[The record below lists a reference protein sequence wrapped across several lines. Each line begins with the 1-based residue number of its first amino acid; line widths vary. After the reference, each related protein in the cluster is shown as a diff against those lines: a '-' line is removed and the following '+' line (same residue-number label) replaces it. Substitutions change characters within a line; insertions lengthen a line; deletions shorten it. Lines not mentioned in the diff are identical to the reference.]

1 MNTCTVMKCTVL
13 SGVSI
18 FDMVKFEDIKNML
31 YFLASKVR
39 TEEKDRRDE
48 DSERG
53 DDDRERR
60 YRERKV
66 IGPA

>member
-1 MNTCTVMKCTVL
+1 
-13 SGVSI
+13 
-18 FDMVKFEDIKNML
+18 MVKFGNIKNML

-39 TEEKDRRDE
+39 AEEKDRRDE
-48 DSERG
+48 DPERR

>member
-1 MNTCTVMKCTVL
+1 
-13 SGVSI
+13 
-18 FDMVKFEDIKNML
+18 MVKFGDIKNML
-31 YFLASKVR
+31 FFLASKVR
-39 TEEKDRRDE
+39 AEEKDRRDE

-53 DDDRERR
+53 DNDRERR

>member
-1 MNTCTVMKCTVL
+1 
-13 SGVSI
+13 
-18 FDMVKFEDIKNML
+18 MVECGNIKNML

-39 TEEKDRRDE
+39 AEEKDRRDE

-53 DDDRERR
+53 NDDRERR